1 MRASPTKTL
10 RWMVLCAFSA
20 SCAEMTQVVA
30 MVWVT
35 FALTKNATLVGI
47 VNAAIFL
54 PGVVLGLYFQR
65 HADKG
70 DAGSLLKLT
79 NRVLVVGSLGLML
92 VWAFSDNATV
102 IVGAIIALQCVLSFI
117 KLLNKAY
124 IGRFIRDSFDSAD
137 AAKTLSRS
145 ASFAL
150 IGGMAGGALAGVLL
164 DFVNAL
170 WCFGVS
176 AALYFFS
183 QLAISYAVDSAPAGS
198 RPPATPLAP
207 TGSALGSTRDSMRVI
222 LFFSIPSAGALP
234 FISTLTAPLAHRVA
248 PDTAAYYS
256 VLTVATMLGGF
267 IAGMLLSSSRVSYL
281 DALRWALV
289 GGAVVL
295 IPLTVVHSAFAVF
308 LLILV
313 VSVVLMLHAIAMQVM
328 TNQTAPPGRVGKSTV
343 LRNSVT
349 GTTRGVFA
357 LVAGRIVDVCGLD
370 SAWLVLAAVLAIF
383 AALWLVMGKSFHVP
397 LAEAAA

>member
-1 MRASPTKTL
+1 M
-10 RWMVLCAFSA
+10 CALSA

-79 NRVLVVGSLGLML
+79 NRVLVVASLGLML
-92 VWAFSDNATV
+92 IWAFSDNTSL
-102 IVGAIIALQCVLSFI
+102 IVGAFIAVQCVLSLI

-150 IGGMAGGALAGVLL
+150 VGGMAGGALAGVLL

-176 AALYFFS
+176 AALYLLS
-183 QLAISYAVDSAPAGS
+183 QVAISFAVNSAPAGS
-198 RPPATPLAP
+198 RPPATPLLP
-207 TGSALGSTRDSMRVI
+207 TGSVLHSTPEALQAMRVI
-222 LFFSIPSAGALP
+222 LLFSIPSAGALP

-248 PDTAAYYS
+248 PDVAAYYS
-256 VLTVATMLGGF
+256 VLTVATMVGGF
-267 IAGMLLSSSRVSYL
+267 IAGMLLSSARVSYL
-281 DALRWALV
+281 DALRWALL
-289 GGAVVL
+289 GGAIVL
-295 IPLTVVHSAFAVF
+295 VPLTVVHSVFAVF

-328 TNQTAPPGRVGKSTV
+328 TNQTAPAGRVGKTTV

-349 GTTRGVFA
+349 GTSRGVFA
-357 LVAGRIVDVCGLD
+357 LLAGRIVDVCGID
-370 SAWLVLAAVLAIF
+370 SAWLFLAAVLAIF
-383 AALWLVMGKSFHVP
+383 AALWFLMANNFRVP
-397 LAEAAA
+397 LVEDAA